1 MADELINKIY
11 DVSAI
16 QKEAD
21 QIAAIVKSTTD
32 LISQVR
38 GMKDFAGLSDASK
51 KLNDNIVAGKKAVED
66 YTAVEKELINQQKQ
80 LEAIEAKRYAVSSK
94 NNQELEKS
102 KKELAE
108 QNKILKLNSI
118 LNDQNAGTL
127 EKTAA
132 ETELLK
138 LKRSK
143 LNLETEEGK

>member
-1 MADELINKIY
+1 
-11 DVSAI
+11 
-16 QKEAD
+16 
-21 QIAAIVKSTTD
+21 
-32 LISQVR
+32 
-38 GMKDFAGLSDASK
+38 MKDFAGLSDASK
-51 KLNDNIVAGKKAVED
+51 KLNDNMVAGKKAVED
-66 YTAVEKELINQQKQ
+66 YTAVEKELMNQKKQ
-80 LEAIEAKRYAVSSK
+80 LETIEAKRYAVSSK

-143 LNLETEEGK
+143 LNLETEEGKKLLIEYNKTIDKVS